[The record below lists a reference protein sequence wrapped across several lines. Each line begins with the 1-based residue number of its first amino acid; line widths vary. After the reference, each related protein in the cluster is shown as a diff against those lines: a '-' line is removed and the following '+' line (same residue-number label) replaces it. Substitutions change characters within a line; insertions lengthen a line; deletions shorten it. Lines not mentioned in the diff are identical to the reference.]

1 MKPFE
6 SNDLS
11 MVDNDNVLKMREK
24 KSSTET
30 KFYLVLS
37 LGNSGPIEI

>member
-37 LGNSGPIEI
+37 LENSGPIEI